1 MKIKILLTIASII
14 ISGIIIGQS
23 SFIKWINSP
32 KNEILTNLE
41 ILENEDV
48 YFYSYMEGIYGTG
61 SYYEIF
67 NNYSKHYYTADLSLT
82 NIDSLTLNTKNDYK
96 LAQLTFICEYN
107 GEIIL
112 FGPALDT
119 ATYDMQLYMVWL
131 DGNMNLLRDSIYGLP
146 GRDDMMG
153 GFFIDHNDNIVFY
166 RNYLGGKDAGQ
177 KTEIPTAL
185 WKFDMEGNE
194 LGYKLDTIPYM
205 LFLGGIDF
213 PNKNR
218 YQFQSHLYIAH
229 YDYNLDYDTSYFWY
243 EEAFSPKITKQ
254 INDSSYFISGEYNNM
269 APPFTYENFD
279 LSFIIMGDEMNTSN
293 LQIFGSPDTNEEFP
307 RMDYISLD
315 TLFIGGR
322 KSVVPGSSDTW
333 VSIFKTN
340 LEGDVFFQKNFGGYG
355 RYSLTG
361 LLATPDGGCIGTC
374 SYWDF
379 YEYPNMDNTDILFL
393 KFNSDGDLITSV
405 PENTPPIYISD
416 FLVYPNP
423 GKDVLNISSGKDG
436 LVIKLFDLNGK
447 IILEQA
453 FDKNTTINTG
463 FLPVGVYSYRINREG
478 NLLENGKWI
487 KE

>member
-1 MKIKILLTIASII
+1 MKKKVILIIVSITLFSTIYC
-14 ISGIIIGQS
+14 QS
-23 SFIKWINSP
+23 SFIKWINSS
-32 KNEILTNLE
+32 KDEILTNME
-41 ILENEDV
+41 ILDNDTLC
-48 YFYSYMEGIYGTG
+48 FYSYMDGTQGAGGYYGI
-61 SYYEIF
+61 F
-67 NNYSKHYYTADLSLT
+67 FNYSKHYFTADSSLT
-82 NIDSLTLNTKNDYK
+82 NIDSITLNTKEDYL
-96 LAQLTFICEYN
+96 LAQLTFICEHN

-119 ATYDMQLYMVWL
+119 LTYDMQLYIVWL
-131 DGNMNLLRDSIYGLP
+131 DSEMNLLKDSIYGLP
-146 GRDDMMG
+146 DRDDMMG

-166 RNYLGGKDAGQ
+166 RNYLGGKDAPQ

-185 WKFDMEGNE
+185 WKFDMDGNE
-194 LGYKLDTIPYM
+194 LGYKFDTIPYM

-213 PNKNR
+213 SNKNR

-229 YDYNLDYDTSYFWY
+229 FDYNLNYDTSYFWY

-254 INDSSYFISGEYNNM
+254 INDSSYFISGNYNNM

-279 LSFIIMGDEMNTSN
+279 LSFIIMGDEMNASN

-307 RMDYISLD
+307 RMDYINLD

-322 KSVVPGSSDTW
+322 KKVEPGPFDTW

-340 LEGDVFFQKNFGGYG
+340 LDGDIFFQKNFGGYG

-361 LLATPDGGCIGTC
+361 LLATPDGGCIATC

-379 YEYPNMDNTDILFL
+379 YEYPNGSNTDIVFL
-393 KFNSDGDLITSV
+393 KFDSYGGLITSV

-423 GKDVLNISSGKDG
+423 GRDMLKINSGKDG
-436 LVIKLFDLNGK
+436 LVFKLFNLEGK
-447 IILEQA
+447 MVLEQT
-453 FDKNTTINTG
+453 FDKNTSINTSRLAKG
-463 FLPVGVYSYRINREG
+463 AYTYRIFRNG
-478 NLLENGKWI
+478 KLSGNGKWV
-487 KE
+487 KK